1 MWASRYA
8 ASMIA
13 GSMKGWDSPQTNYFP
28 ERLIISDLTNI
39 VNRVP
44 DAVLGKG
51 ERHNIHT
58 GDIPSPGTRM
68 GKMQLSHSNF

>member
-1 MWASRYA
+1 MWAPRYA

-13 GSMKGWDSPQTNYFP
+13 GSMKGWDSPQANYFP

-44 DAVLGKG
+44 DAVLGEG
-51 ERHNIHT
+51 ERHNIRT
-58 GDIPSPGTRM
+58 GAIPSPGTGM
-68 GKMQLSHSNF
+68 GKMQLSRSNC